1 MAAKSKIK
9 RTNQSAPAPEV
20 KDSIRT
26 DEEPQHETN
35 EASTINEEVER
46 QISTIKA
53 MSEMELEH
61 LLTSVHLLRSYIS
74 EEHLQLPV
82 SQFFKEHLPNL
93 SLVKD
98 GTDGHFSLGW
108 KEEDGCFAMRNVNSS
123 LLGGDALRFGNY
135 AMRELFNMQTFE
147 LQDGLHTPG
156 VCSQRMSVG
165 MMPKTQRLPKPGEM
179 LLSVRGSPLGVYK
192 EHKVEEDN
200 VNLEAISE
208 TEND

>member
-1 MAAKSKIK
+1 MKNRSPGQRRPPAAAAETTLPFVSAGLDLQKQLESVAKWVMAAKSKIK
-9 RTNQSAPAPEV
+9 RTNQSAQAPKV

-35 EASTINEEVER
+35 EASTVNEEDFYC
-46 QISTIKA
+46 KA

-61 LLTSVHLLRSYIS
+61 LLTSLRLLRSYIS

-82 SQFFKEHLPNL
+82 SQFCKKHLPNL

-98 GTDGHFSLGW
+98 GTDGHFSLRW
-108 KEEDGCFAMRNVNSS
+108 KEEDGCVAMRNVNSS

-135 AMRELFNMQTFE
+135 AMRELSNKQTFG
-147 LQDGLHTPG
+147 LQDGLHAPG

-165 MMPKTQRLPKPGEM
+165 MTPKT
-179 LLSVRGSPLGVYK
+179 
-192 EHKVEEDN
+192 
-200 VNLEAISE
+200 
-208 TEND
+208 